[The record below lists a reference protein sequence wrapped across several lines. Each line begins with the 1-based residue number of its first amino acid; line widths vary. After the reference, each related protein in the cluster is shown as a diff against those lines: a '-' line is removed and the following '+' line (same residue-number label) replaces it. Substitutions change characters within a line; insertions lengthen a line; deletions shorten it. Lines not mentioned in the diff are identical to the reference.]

1 VADDAAVKRNIRLIV
16 VAVAIFAAF
25 AIYSVGSKLSG
36 PRILNKYQLRDY
48 GARVLDEPAPLAEFA
63 LTDQHGEDFGSQQ
76 VLGQWTMVF
85 FGFTHCGDICPTTMA
100 ILAQTYGALKVEDK
114 ADLQVVMVTVDPQ
127 RDSAEQ
133 LGQYLA
139 RFDKSFLGLHGTP
152 TELMSFARQLLV
164 AYEPELTGE
173 DDYQVSHSG
182 NLMLINPRGELH
194 GYFRPPFVHGSL
206 RVAWRSIRETF

>member
-1 VADDAAVKRNIRLIV
+1 VVDDAAVKRNIRLIV

-48 GARVLDEPAPLAEFA
+48 GARVLDAPAPLAEFS
-63 LTDQHGEDFGSQQ
+63 LTDQYGERFALEQ
-76 VLGQWTMVF
+76 VRGQWSMVF
-85 FGFTHCGDICPTTMA
+85 FGFTHCADICPTTMA
-100 ILAQTYGALKVEDK
+100 ILAETYGALKPEDK
-114 ADLQVVMVTVDPQ
+114 AELQVVMVTVDPQ
-127 RDSAEQ
+127 RDNPEQ
-133 LGQYLA
+133 LEQYLA
-139 RFDKSFLGLHGTP
+139 RFDGSFLGLHGTQA
-152 TELMSFARQLLV
+152 ELTGFARQLHV
-164 AYEPELTGE
+164 AYEPELAGQ
-173 DDYQVSHSG
+173 DNYQVAHSG

>member
-1 VADDAAVKRNIRLIV
+1 MADDAAVKRNIRLIV
-16 VAVAIFAAF
+16 IAVAIFAAF

-48 GARVLDEPAPLAEFA
+48 GARILDAPTPLAEFT
-63 LTDQHGEDFGSQQ
+63 LRDQHGESFGLEQ
-76 VLGQWTMVF
+76 VRGQWTMVF
-85 FGFTHCGDICPTTMA
+85 FGFSHCADICPTTMA
-100 ILAQTYGALKVEDK
+100 ILAQTYSALKPEDK

-127 RDSAEQ
+127 RDSGEQ
-133 LGQYLA
+133 LEQYLA
-139 RFDKSFLGLHGTP
+139 RFDKSFIGLNGEP
-152 TELMSFARQLLV
+152 AELMSFARQLHV
-164 AYEPELTGE
+164 AYEPELDGKE
-173 DDYQVSHSG
+173 NYQVAHSG